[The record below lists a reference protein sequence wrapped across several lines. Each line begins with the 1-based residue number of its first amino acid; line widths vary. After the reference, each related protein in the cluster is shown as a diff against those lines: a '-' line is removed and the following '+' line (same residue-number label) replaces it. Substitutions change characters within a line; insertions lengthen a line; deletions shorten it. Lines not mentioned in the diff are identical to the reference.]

1 MDLAAELQRIYASEI
16 NVEISWFWDGAFTV
30 RLGDK
35 VNGFLAEEDVNSVAD
50 ILPWLQ
56 EAIAQFY
63 PGSDYAQS
71 LEPAVKVRAESRVF
85 RPPWTGQKVRCPHC
99 GGPNANP
106 GFDELIAFTC
116 THCGYFVKVESPE
129 VS

>member
-1 MDLAAELQRIYASEI
+1 MAAELQRIYDSEI

-71 LEPAVKVRAESRVF
+71 LEPAGEGARGGSRLSPSVDWPKGALPPLRRAER
-85 RPPWTGQKVRCPHC
+85 Q
-99 GGPNANP
+99 P
-106 GFDELIAFTC
+106 GI
-116 THCGYFVKVESPE
+116 
-129 VS
+129 